1 MSAFASESSTKP
13 LKVAIV
19 GGGIAGLTA
28 AAALRLEGHEIHV
41 FEASPTNTEL
51 GAAVSL
57 SANALR
63 ALNHIGFDLKQ
74 LRGCDMLGSTWL
86 DSQGGEGRFNA
97 WYDPLNTF
105 GHYGLLCHRS
115 DLHEELKRLATA
127 EDRPGRPATIHL
139 KCNVRSCD
147 PERGSLTLKSGVVH
161 HADVVLGADGIHS
174 AMRTSVLG
182 YKQTAP
188 PSGRAAFRCLL
199 DLSKIDGCT
208 EFDWIHAGPAGI
220 RGVRPQ
226 NARGRSLVVYT
237 CRDKTLLNIVA
248 SFPDLRDQ
256 DACSWKERA
265 TKEQL
270 VAAFADFGPQFTKLL
285 SLVDGPVHLWQIRS
299 LPVIPVW
306 VRGRTALI
314 GDAAH
319 ATFPT
324 LGQGSAMGIED
335 AVTVACLLPDGT
347 PAALVPR
354 SLAAYETLRKPRGEF
369 VLTESVEQVTVPEKR
384 GLYGRSREMQAYIAG
399 HDAVKVARDYFE
411 THLTGASE
419 SEGSC
424 GTL

>member
-74 LRGCDMLGSTWL
+74 LRGCDMLGSYVSL
-86 DSQGGEGRFNA
+86 ALLGGEGRFNA

-139 KCNVRSCD
+139 KAGWFTTRTSSSAQT
-147 PERGSLTLKSGVVH
+147 EST
-161 HADVVLGADGIHS
+161 HS